1 MNPGIEI
8 ALIIFYFLL
17 IGFIIQ
23 KHSFFKIQTLP
34 KNFLIGVF
42 SLKLLA
48 GIILAV
54 IYTKYYPNRNEA
66 DIFKYFDD
74 SKYMFEALNENPED
88 FFRMMFGNYGGDDY
102 YYMHKYYYEMNNW
115 YTEFEK
121 ETFNDTHTII
131 RFNAFLRIF
140 SFGVYHVHTLFVCF
154 LSLIGMVAIYKA
166 FESAFKGKELLL
178 AAAIFLLPSVVFW
191 GSGVLKEGL
200 LIFGFGLLIYYC
212 FEFIKGNFKWHYF
225 PLAAFVLFALLF
237 LKVYALLLLLPCLLA
252 YWINQKSSFKYQI
265 ITYISSF
272 AIAMILALNISLI
285 KEDFNVLEII
295 TAKQHDFIHHAEELD
310 SKSRLEI
317 EPLEPTL
324 FSFVVNSPQ
333 SFFITFFRPF
343 FFESKNPM
351 MIMAGLENLLI
362 LALLILSIY
371 KRDRLNREQ
380 KNLFNFLIFYAVL
393 MYILVGMVTP
403 VMGAMV
409 RYKVPAL
416 GMLVA
421 SIILL
426 GNWKLLLNN
435 FPKLKKR
442 LKIEG

>member
-1 MNPGIEI
+1 MNSGIEI
-8 ALIIFYFLL
+8 ALIIFYFLVISL
-17 IGFIIQ
+17 IIQ

-42 SLKLLA
+42 SLKLVA
-48 GIILAV
+48 GIILAL

-74 SKYMFEALNENPED
+74 SKYMFNALNEKPED
-88 FFRMMFGNYGGDDY
+88 FFRMMFGNYGGDDF

-140 SFGVYHVHTLFVCF
+140 SFGVYHVHTIIVCF
-154 LSLIGMVAIYKA
+154 LSLIGMVAIYRA
-166 FESAFKGKELLL
+166 FEFAFKGKELLM
-178 AAAIFLLPSVVFW
+178 AAAIFLLPSVIFW

-212 FEFIKGNFKWHYF
+212 FEFFKGNLKWYYF
-225 PLAAFVLFALLF
+225 PLVGFVFFVLLF
-237 LKVYALLLLLPCLLA
+237 LKVYALLLLLPCLIA
-252 YWINQKSSFKYQI
+252 FWINQKYNFKYQI
-265 ITYISSF
+265 IPYITSF
-272 AIAMILALNISLI
+272 IIAMVLALNITLI

-295 TAKQHDFIHHAEELD
+295 TAKQHDFIHHAAELD
-310 SKSRLEI
+310 SKSRIEI
-317 EPLEPTL
+317 EPLEPT
-324 FSFVVNSPQ
+324 FISFAINSPQ

-371 KRDRLNREQ
+371 KRDLLKQEQ
-380 KNLFNFLIFYAVL
+380 KNLFYFLIFYAIL
-393 MYILVGMVTP
+393 MFILVGMVTP

-442 LKIEG
+442 LKIGD

>member
-1 MNPGIEI
+1 MNSGIEI
-8 ALIIFYFLL
+8 ALIIFYFLAISL
-17 IGFIIQ
+17 VIQ
-23 KHSFFKIQTLP
+23 KHPFFKLQTLP
-34 KNFLIGVF
+34 KNFLLGVF
-42 SLKLLA
+42 SLKIVA
-48 GIILAV
+48 GIILAL

-74 SKYMFEALNENPED
+74 SKYMFDALNEKPED

-140 SFGVYHVHTLFVCF
+140 SFGVYHVHTIIVCF
-154 LSLIGMVAIYKA
+154 LSLIGMVAIYRA
-166 FESAFKGKELLL
+166 FESAFKGKELLM
-178 AAAIFLLPSVVFW
+178 AAAIFLLPSVIFW

-212 FEFIKGNFKWHYF
+212 FEFFKGNFKWHYF
-225 PLAAFVLFALLF
+225 PLVGLVFFILLF
-237 LKVYALLLLLPCLLA
+237 LKVYALLLLLPCLAA
-252 YWINQKSSFKYQI
+252 YWINQKSNFKYQI
-265 ITYISSF
+265 ITYLLSI
-272 AIAMILALNISLI
+272 IVAMVLALNISLI

-295 TAKQHDFIHHAEELD
+295 TAKQHDFIHHAAELD

-317 EPLEPTL
+317 EPLEPTIT
-324 FSFVVNSPQ
+324 SFAINSPQ

-380 KNLFNFLIFYAVL
+380 KNLFHFLLFYAV
-393 MYILVGMVTP
+393 MMFILVGMVTP

-435 FPKLKKR
+435 YPKLKKR
-442 LKIEG
+442 LKIED